1 MKLNDLDVRRLLKI
15 NKIKLN
21 ITFSGFAFVF
31 CLLECSKLAPML
43 KAKNDAKPVLW
54 AVAV

>member
-21 ITFSGFAFVF
+21 ITSGYALQF
-31 CLLECSKLAPML
+31 
-43 KAKNDAKPVLW
+43 N
-54 AVAV
+54 